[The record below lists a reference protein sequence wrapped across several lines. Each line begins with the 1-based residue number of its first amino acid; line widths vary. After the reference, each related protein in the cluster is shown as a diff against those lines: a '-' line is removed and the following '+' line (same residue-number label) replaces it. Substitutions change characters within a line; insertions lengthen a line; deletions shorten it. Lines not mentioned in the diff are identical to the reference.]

1 MAGGKHRNRKKGFEL
16 EDQIRKMHLL
26 KIKYS
31 FILCLIFF
39 YIGVANGEETT
50 EKGQAEVAEMVGPKN
65 SLTTVILFGSLG
77 DLSTRYLWP
86 GFYNLFLSQDKL
98 RNEGKCLRIYATG
111 RKDKSTG
118 NERIA
123 EILETRLCKSKAK
136 TEECEVE
143 ISKFKEAISYHRTK
157 SEEDYKT
164 FAKEIKSGMKNL
176 GLEETLRI
184 FYLSVPPFAYSGI
197 MKFVHQHLRPENK
210 TTEIRILFEKPF
222 GQDQK
227 SSENLHEEI
236 MQYFTEKEVYR
247 VDHYLGKQ
255 TVDEIVKFRGNNQ
268 DILKSFWN
276 EKGIESVEIVMKEEN
291 DCKGRTEFYDEYGVV
306 LDVMQ
311 NHLTEI
317 FARLVMD
324 IDDNATYTDF
334 VKSKI
339 KTLKNTLS
347 PDIGETIAGQYADYN
362 KHYHEERTLK
372 AKDTSEN
379 IQPSRTATFA
389 AVKLTYDSK
398 GWQRVPFF
406 LISGKLLNEKS
417 GFVKINLKSKLNFKV
432 SETEVFGLKETKKS
446 YLIFYI
452 HSSMHKGPAIE
463 ISSDLQAENFKF
475 SKDWVEGSD
484 DSGSRVLK
492 PIKNIDA
499 YTFLIQKIYEG
510 DKTYFVDI
518 DSLLETWRIWDPFQ
532 SAIKNGKIF
541 IKKYDKNDYEKL
553 DFSYHQS
560 ENEMRTKAG
569 AQLDKST
576 PLEDFQPDGI
586 LKVSA
591 VNGNKFL
598 GNDLVSGSVDNVI
611 KSLSSVII
619 KNVNKA
625 GVRNEVHHIVF
636 PGGSS
641 ILPLLRSLCKQ
652 RKQFPTRF
660 LHVWVLDERCVPLN
674 DTKSNFKLL
683 SDKLFSCLHL
693 PYQNIH
699 KMPVGHGDKLCKTQ
713 AAENYAQEIK
723 DWIPS
728 IKFDMIILGVG
739 QDGHIASLFPK
750 DDESLTSSKFVVVSE
765 SGPKVGISKRMS
777 MTFKVINSAKVI
789 SVIATGEKKMEIVKI
804 LRENGGAEHP
814 KLPIQMLQPTNG
826 SVVWY
831 IDDIALGLDD

>member
-1 MAGGKHRNRKKGFEL
+1 
-16 EDQIRKMHLL
+16 MHFLN
-26 KIKYS
+26 IKYS
-31 FILCLIFF
+31 FICCLIFF
-39 YIGVANGEETT
+39 CIGAADGMETT
-50 EKGQAEVAEMVGPKN
+50 EKGLAEAAEMAGPKD

-86 GFYNLFLSQDKL
+86 GFYNLFLSQDNL
-98 RNEGKCLRIYATG
+98 RNEEKYLRIYATG

-118 NERIA
+118 NERLA
-123 EILETRLCKSKAK
+123 EIFETRLCKSKA
-136 TEECEVE
+136 TEECERE
-143 ISKFKEAISYHRTK
+143 ISKFKEATSYHRTK
-157 SEEDYKT
+157 SEEDYKAFT
-164 FAKEIKSGMKNL
+164 EEIKSGMKNL
-176 GLEETLRI
+176 GLAENLRI

-197 MKFVHQHLRPENK
+197 MKFLHQYLRPENK
-210 TTEIRILFEKPF
+210 STEIRIVFEKPF

-227 SSENLHEEI
+227 SSQNLHKEI
-236 MQYFTEKEVYR
+236 MKYFTEKEVYR

-255 TVDEIVKFRGNNQ
+255 TVDEIVKFRGNNKEV
-268 DILKSFWN
+268 LKSFWN
-276 EKGIESVEIVMKEEN
+276 DEGIESIEIAMKEEN

-324 IDDNATYTDF
+324 INDNATYTDF

-339 KTLKNTLS
+339 KTLKNTFS
-347 PDIGETIAGQYADYN
+347 PDIGQIIAGQYADYN
-362 KHYHEERTLK
+362 KHYHEERTLT

-379 IQPSRTATFA
+379 IQPSCTPTFA
-389 AVKLTYDSK
+389 AVKLTYNSK
-398 GWQRVPFF
+398 GWERVPFF

-432 SETEVFGLKETKKS
+432 SETEIGLGERKKS
-446 YLIFYI
+446 YLKFYI
-452 HSSMHKGPAIE
+452 YSSMHKGSAIE
-463 ISSDLQAENFKF
+463 ISPDLQAKNFKF
-475 SKDWVEGSD
+475 SRDWVDIND
-484 DSGSRVLK
+484 DSSGLRVLK
-492 PIKNIDA
+492 PMKNIDA

-518 DSLLETWRIWDPFQ
+518 DSLLETWRIWDPVQ
-532 SAIKNGKIF
+532 SAIKNGKVL
-541 IKKYDKNDYEKL
+541 IKKYDKNDYEEL

-569 AQLDKST
+569 RQLDKRFS
-576 PLEDFQPDGI
+576 LEDFQPDGM

-591 VNGNKFL
+591 INRNKFL
-598 GNDLVSGSVDNVI
+598 DNDLVSGSVDNII
-611 KSLSSVII
+611 KSLSYIII
-619 KNVNKA
+619 KNVNGA
-625 GVRNEVHHIVF
+625 GDRNEIYHIVF

-641 ILPLLRSLCKQ
+641 ILPLLRSLCNQ
-652 RKQFPTRF
+652 RNRFPTRF

-683 SDKLFSCLHL
+683 SDKLFNCLQL

-728 IKFDMIILGVG
+728 TKFDMIILGVG

-750 DDESLTSSKFVVVSE
+750 DDKSLSSSRFVVVSE
-765 SGPKVGISKRMS
+765 SGPKGGIPRRMS
-777 MTFKVINSAKVI
+777 MTLKLINSARII
-789 SVIATGEKKMEIVKI
+789 SVIVTGEKKMEVVKI
-804 LRENGGAEHP
+804 LRENRGAEHP
-814 KLPIQMLQPTNG
+814 KLPIQMLKPTNG